1 MDEVFSIFLDNIG
14 APFSRREVPPS
25 SIDRYNG
32 KLPELLLAYWKEHG
46 WCGFG
51 EGIFWLVNPQDYE
64 GVVSSWTEGT
74 LLENRDTYHLIARSA
89 FGDLYLWGENSGFSV
104 KITSLLSRYTGENC
118 TLTETE
124 ATREVQSFFLSRKKE
139 HNDFESLFEPAKKKL
154 GILKEDEIYAFV
166 PALMLG
172 GRPDLKNLEK
182 LKAIEHLIL
191 LSQITKLEPYSFS
204 DF

>member
-1 MDEVFSIFLDNIG
+1 M
-14 APFSRREVPPS
+14 
-25 SIDRYNG
+25 DRYNG
-32 KLPELLLAYWKEHG
+32 KLPALLLAYWKEHG

-51 EGIFWLVNPQDYE
+51 EGIFWLVNPQEYE
-64 GVVSSWTEGT
+64 GVVSSWIEGT
-74 LLENRDTYHLIARSA
+74 LLEHRDTYHLIARSA

-139 HNDFESLFEPAKKKL
+139 HNDFENLFEPAKKKL
-154 GILKEDEIYAFV
+154 GILKEDEMYAFV

-172 GRPDLKNLEK
+172 GRPDLKNLKK

-191 LSQITKLEPYSFS
+191 LSQITELEPYSFS

>member
-1 MDEVFSIFLDNIG
+1 MDEVFSIFIDKIG

-32 KLPELLLAYWKEHG
+32 KLPKLLLAYWKEHG

-51 EGIFWLVNPQDYE
+51 EGIFWLVNPQEYE
-64 GVVSSWTEGT
+64 EVVSSWTEGT
-74 LLENRDTYHLIARSA
+74 NLESRDTYHLIARSA

-104 KITSLLSRYTGENC
+104 KITSLLSRYTGDDNK
-118 TLTETE
+118 LTEDD

-139 HNDFESLFEPAKKKL
+139 QNDFDNLFEPAKKKL

-166 PALMLG
+166 PALTLG
-172 GRPDLKNLEK
+172 GQPNLNNLEK

-191 LSQITKLEPYSFS
+191 LSQITELEPYSFS

>member
-1 MDEVFSIFLDNIG
+1 M
-14 APFSRREVPPS
+14 
-25 SIDRYNG
+25 
-32 KLPELLLAYWKEHG
+32 LLAYWKEHG

-64 GVVSSWTEGT
+64 GVVSSWTEGS

-118 TLTETE
+118 TLTETK

-191 LSQITKLEPYSFS
+191 LSQITELEPYSFS